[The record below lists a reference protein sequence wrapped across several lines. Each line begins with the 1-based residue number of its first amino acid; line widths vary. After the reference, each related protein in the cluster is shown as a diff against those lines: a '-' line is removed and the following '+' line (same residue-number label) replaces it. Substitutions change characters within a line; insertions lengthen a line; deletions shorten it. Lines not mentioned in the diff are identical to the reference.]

1 MYRIVKTELLKL
13 KRYHILW
20 AGVLLMLFTVFLTLF
35 TSTAEDGSVWTFS
48 NLAEQVI
55 KNNAL
60 TIFPMCITLIAG
72 YTIAREEKDDTL
84 KIILPIPISY
94 RRLLCGK
101 LIVCGLISVFF
112 GVISTLFTV
121 CAELVV
127 GFPGFSVILSLQAL
141 IQITLNC
148 LFLYIAV
155 LPIIAIAAQIP
166 NGNMIGAII
175 AFVYGYGG
183 MFAAG
188 NMTLA
193 NIYPITA
200 SLGLIDYRSYD
211 AAVNWNMPVCIFSML
226 IMIVLTALIVLLIK
240 DREPKKTVKKKKSP
254 AQKKGW

>member
-20 AGVLLMLFTVFLTLF
+20 AGVLLMLFTVVLTLF
-35 TSTAEDGSVWTFS
+35 TSTAEDGSVWTFA
-48 NLAEQVI
+48 NLVEQVI

-60 TIFPMCITLIAG
+60 TIFPMCITLITG

-127 GFPGFSVILSLQAL
+127 GFPGFSVILLLQAL

-155 LPIIAIAAQIP
+155 LPIIAIAAQIS

-200 SLGLIDYRSYD
+200 SLGLISYRSYD
-211 AAVNWNMPVCIFSML
+211 ATVNWNMPICAFSML
-226 IMIVLTALIVLLIK
+226 IMIVLTAFIVLLIK
-240 DREPKKTVKKKKSP
+240 DREPKKIVKKKKSP

>member
-20 AGVLLMLFTVFLTLF
+20 AGVLLMLFTVVLTLF
-35 TSTAEDGSVWTFS
+35 TSTAEDGSVWTFA
-48 NLAEQVI
+48 NLVEQVI

-60 TIFPMCITLIAG
+60 TIFPMCITLITG

-127 GFPGFSVILSLQAL
+127 GFPGFSVILLLQAL

-155 LPIIAIAAQIP
+155 LPIIAIAAQIS

-200 SLGLIDYRSYD
+200 SLGLISYRSYD
-211 AAVNWNMPVCIFSML
+211 ATVNWNMPVCAFSML
-226 IMIVLTALIVLLIK
+226 IMIVLTAFIVLLIK
-240 DREPKKTVKKKKSP
+240 DREPKKIVKKKKSP